1 MCARF
6 DIVTIF
12 PSIIN
17 AYLGESILKRAVQ
30 NGRIDVKVHNL
41 RDYTTDKHRTVDDYP
56 YGGGSGMVMKIEPMY
71 NALMTIGADGE
82 ERRKIL
88 LSPQGRTY
96 NQAIAEEFSRDGR
109 RILLVC
115 GRYEGI
121 DERVRESLIDEELS
135 IGDYILTGGE
145 LASLVIID
153 SIARLCPGVLGD
165 DESSKE
171 ESFSWGILDYPHY
184 TRPPEFK
191 GHVVPQMLLS
201 GNHARI
207 AEWRRKEAL
216 KRTLRNRPDL
226 LKTAALS
233 AEDRNML
240 QELCSQK
247 EIILSEENDELDKG
261 SGRAV

>member
-1 MCARF
+1 MCTRF

-17 AYLGESILKRAVQ
+17 AYLGESILKRAVR
-30 NGRIDVKVHNL
+30 NGLLDVRVYDI

-56 YGGGSGMVMKIEPMY
+56 YGGGAGMVMKIEPMF
-71 NALMTIGADGE
+71 NALKAIGADGE
-82 ERRKIL
+82 ARKKIL

-96 NQAIAEEFSRDGR
+96 NQDIAEELLQDDR
-109 RILLVC
+109 RILLIC

-121 DERVRESLIDEELS
+121 DERVRETLIDEELS
-135 IGDYILTGGE
+135 IGDYVMTGGE

-153 SIARLCPGVLGD
+153 SVARLCPGVLGD
-165 DESSKE
+165 DDSSKE
-171 ESFSWGILDYPHY
+171 ESFTWGILDYPHY
-184 TRPPEFK
+184 TRPPEFM
-191 GHVVPQMLLS
+191 GQVVPGMLLS
-201 GNHARI
+201 GNHAKI

-216 KRTLRNRPDL
+216 KRTLENRPDL
-226 LKTAALS
+226 LKKAVLS
-233 AEDRNML
+233 AEDKKIL

-261 SGRAV
+261 SRREV